1 MDGLQLMKD
10 NTSSFAYQAVYR
22 YLNRLIGEVHSG
34 YTTKL
39 PSLRDLAR
47 RLKVSISTVQYAY
60 CLLEKEGRVRSV
72 PKSGYF
78 ALPCLTS
85 CPSGQLGCNEED
97 LVEKFYANAH
107 RPGMFVL
114 SNDEPTILLSLE
126 NRLLMLERE
135 LIRHYPRQPNLQFQP
150 FGELELR
157 TVLAAR
163 YTTCAH
169 HCWHPD
175 NVYVG
180 ADLRGVLKVV
190 LDALGL
196 RGGTVLVESPCSWT
210 ILRLLQSFDIHVI
223 EMSLDNDGCI
233 DLPWLEQI
241 MLQEDI
247 GLAVLASV
255 VSSTQGSLMQL
266 DNRKRLADRLNL
278 GGIWVLENDTHGE
291 LCFEQ
296 PASRLRD
303 WIDPERLLVFSA
315 FDKII
320 GPEAPYGYLLCKH
333 FSAELQRHFLVRS
346 FCLPPIRQK
355 AIARLYSS
363 GRIDQHIAGL
373 RRLLKD
379 RMLTLAGM
387 LQERAGAS
395 LRFNLPGGG
404 AAIWAECVRPV
415 DMRRVFDR
423 LLKQRIFIAPGEIFS
438 LQGLHQQNLR
448 ISFAFDWN
456 QDIGTALDTLD
467 DVLRQERL

>member
-1 MDGLQLMKD
+1 MKD
-10 NTSSFAYQAVYR
+10 NTSNFAYQAVYC
-22 YLNRLIGEVHSG
+22 YLNQLIGEVNSG
-34 YTTKL
+34 STTKL
-39 PSLRDLAR
+39 PSLRDLAK

-60 CLLEKEGRVRSV
+60 CLLEKEGRIRSV

-78 ALPCLTS
+78 TLPCLMP
-85 CPSGQLGCNEED
+85 CPNGQHDED
-97 LVEKFYANAH
+97 LLEKLYANAR

-114 SNDEPTILLSLE
+114 SNAEPTMLSSLE
-126 NRLLMLERE
+126 NPLLMFERE
-135 LIRHYPRQPNLQFQP
+135 LIRHYPRQLNLQFQP
-150 FGELELR
+150 FGVLELR
-157 TVLAAR
+157 TALAAR
-163 YTTCAH
+163 YTSCTQ

-180 ADLRGVLKVV
+180 ADLRGVLKIV

-210 ILRLLQSFDIHVI
+210 ILRLLQSFDIRVI
-223 EMSLDNDGCI
+223 EMLLDNDGCV
-233 DLPWLEQI
+233 DLSWFDQTT
-241 MLQEDI
+241 LQEDI
-247 GLAVLASV
+247 GLAVLPSV

-266 DNRKRLADRLNL
+266 ENRQQLARRLNL
-278 GGIWVLENDTHGE
+278 NGIWVLENDSLGE
-291 LCFEQ
+291 LCFKP
-296 PASRLRD
+296 PAGRLRD
-303 WIDPERLLVFSA
+303 WINPERLLVFSA

-363 GRIDQHIAGL
+363 GRIDQHITGL
-373 RRLLKD
+373 RRLLED
-379 RMLTLAGM
+379 RMLTLAS
-387 LQERAGAS
+387 LLHERAGAS

-423 LLKQRIFIAPGEIFS
+423 LLKRRIFIAPGEIFS

-456 QDIGTALDTLD
+456 QDIGTALNTLD
-467 DVLRQERL
+467 DLLRQERL

>member
-1 MDGLQLMKD
+1 MKD
-10 NTSSFAYQAVYR
+10 TTNFAYQAVYR
-22 YLNRLIGEVHSG
+22 YLNRLIDEVQSG
-34 YTTKL
+34 STTKL
-39 PSLRDLAR
+39 PSLRHLAQ

-60 CLLEKEGRVRSV
+60 CLLEKEGKVCSV

-78 ALPCLTS
+78 ALPCLPLPD
-85 CPSGQLGCNEED
+85 PSGQIPGNSED
-97 LVEKFYANAH
+97 LLETLYANAR

-114 SNDEPTILLSLE
+114 SHDEPTMLLSLE
-126 NRLLMLERE
+126 SSLLMLERE
-135 LIRHYPRQPNLQFQP
+135 LIRHYPRQPNPRFQP

-163 YTTCAH
+163 YTRCTQH
-169 HCWHPD
+169 YWHPD

-180 ADLRGVLKVV
+180 ADLRGVLKIV
-190 LDALGL
+190 LDALAL

-210 ILRLLQSFDIHVI
+210 ILRLLQSFDIRVI
-223 EMSLDNDGCI
+223 EMPLDNDGCV
-233 DLPWLEQI
+233 DLSRFEQT
-241 MLQEDI
+241 LREEDI
-247 GLAVLASV
+247 GLAVLPSI
-255 VSSTQGSLMQL
+255 VSAAQGSLMPSQ
-266 DNRKRLADRLNL
+266 NRQQLADLLNQ
-278 GGIWVLENDTHGE
+278 GGIWVLENDSHGE
-291 LCFEQ
+291 LCFE
-296 PASRLRD
+296 PSASRLRD

-355 AIARLYSS
+355 AIARLYGS
-363 GRIDQHIAGL
+363 GRIDQHITGL
-373 RRLLKD
+373 RRLLED
-379 RMLTLAGM
+379 RMLTLAD
-387 LQERAGAS
+387 LLHERTRES

-438 LQGLHQQNLR
+438 LQGLHQQNLW
-448 ISFAFDWN
+448 ISFTFDWN
-456 QDIGTALDTLD
+456 QDIGSALDTLD
-467 DVLRQERL
+467 DALRHERL